1 MANITASGKKRN
13 NKKEQMIREQALRGK
28 AIAVVVD
35 SAVAIKPEIKAEET
49 AE

>member
-1 MANITASGKKRN
+1 MV
-13 NKKEQMIREQALRGK
+13 REQVIRGK

-35 SAVAIKPEIKAEET
+35 SAVAVKPEEKKEEAPAEEASAET